1 MITVSVCMIVKNEE
15 KILRTCL
22 DSLKGLYEELI
33 IVDTGSTDSTKEIA
47 GEYTDKV
54 YDFQWIDDF
63 SAARNFSMSKATC
76 DYIYVADADEEID
89 EANRRKFKLLKAILD
104 PQIEIVEMRYVN
116 QLSNGSVYNFDA
128 EYRPKLFK
136 RLREYKFVDPIH
148 ETLRLLPVVYDSEI
162 DIIHNQG
169 EVHAGRDIRIFE
181 KTIKSGQGLS
191 DRLVAMYV
199 RELLLAG
206 TDDNFIAVKGFFE
219 KLSEREGAD
228 QDLLRLSYI
237 ALAKTAVIEDNTVEL
252 MKYSIKDIIVS
263 GSSELCTILGQ
274 FYEAKGDLGEASVW
288 YYNAHYE
295 TKPEVCLTY
304 NTEIPL
310 KALIGI
316 YEKLGNPEAAAVHA
330 EELKKVSETQ

>member
-1 MITVSVCMIVKNEE
+1 
-15 KILRTCL
+15 
-22 DSLKGLYEELI
+22 
-33 IVDTGSTDSTKEIA
+33 
-47 GEYTDKV
+47 
-54 YDFQWIDDF
+54 
-63 SAARNFSMSKATC
+63 MSKATC

-206 TDDNFIAVKGFFE
+206 TEDNFIAAKGFFE
-219 KLSEREGAD
+219 ELSEREGAD